1 MIKVTVK
8 VLATLL
14 LLLIIL
20 MALALSTLNYSLPR
34 IAQKVL
40 ADYNIDFT
48 VEAIDVKLLRGE
60 LTIKN
65 LAARD
70 RDSADA
76 LTIDALGISVA
87 VREAIRNKVLRVDV
101 LDVRGVEIPVRHS
114 SEQLTIAGIDAQ
126 RFAANKMQPEPEP
139 ELVTESS
146 ISAFGWSAIELR
158 DIDIRYTR
166 LGATA
171 QAAPVTIPV
180 TLHAISLGEF
190 SSVSSKTPTPIQVK
204 LLAANINASFVGN
217 ATPLDSGR
225 SGHISVKLA
234 NINLKELIALA
245 SDMAIEIP
253 DTLSE
258 LNGLIDY
265 EGRIDWWISDART
278 FINLNASQLTA
289 QQLFIALTK
298 EKTASGNIQLN
309 ARTIKV
315 ALNPFSVALTDL
327 EVFDSDLMYS
337 DNSLSSAAEIQLDK
351 INLAFDA
358 LDLAEPKQISTL
370 ALVARLGDFGKLQAK
385 GKLSLLDPRSS
396 GQLTFAGEQLNL
408 TDFSGF
414 SQAALGRTIRKG
426 ALDFNFDAVIA
437 EGMIDSKLNL
447 EAHQL
452 SLDKIKKSVVGTSQ
466 TQPLAN
472 TAGQMVGVA
481 EPRSGFESELGMP
494 LNTALNLLRDKD
506 DTIRLKIPVKG
517 PVDDPSINVSSII
530 NTAIF
535 KTFKTA
541 VITQV
546 GPLMALSALDKVKS
560 LSDAAKLKPAV
571 FAPGQTELDASEL
584 KIIDKLA
591 DFMTTRE
598 RIKLN
603 VCGVANMADLNP
615 QPMNSAVR
623 EQVAK
628 RAAERAASNE
638 QLAAPAPTAEQ
649 TRQLQE
655 LAKARGIYAKN
666 RLIDKAIDG
675 KRLILCAAEIEARL
689 DTEPRVDFSL

>member
-14 LLLIIL
+14 LLLIVL

-217 ATPLDSGR
+217 ATPLDNGR

-309 ARTIKV
+309 AQTIKV

-351 INLAFDA
+351 INLTFDA
-358 LDLAEPKQISTL
+358 LDLAKPKQISTL

-426 ALDFNFDAVIA
+426 ALDFNLDAVIA

-530 NTAIF
+530 NRAIF

-591 DFMTTRE
+591 DFMAARE

-623 EQVAK
+623 EQVTK

-638 QLAAPAPTAEQ
+638 QLAAPALTAEQ